1 MNIERF
7 AALLEADF
15 YTGVPDSQ
23 LKALCSFLMD
33 RYGLDPAHHIIAAN
47 EGNAVG
53 LAAGYHLATGKVPV
67 VYLQNSG
74 LGNIVNPAASLLND
88 KVYGIPCLFIVGWR
102 GEPGVHDEPQHVF
115 QGEITLS
122 LLDNLDIPAFVLD
135 KAATEEELAAKMAEY
150 REVFRQGRQA
160 ALVVRKGAL
169 VYNCHPTPSGGHIV
183 GDNCQPTPPGGRTV
197 GDNCQPT
204 PPGGRPVGD
213 NCQPTGCSM
222 GREEAIG
229 RILAASGDEPVVS
242 TTGKASREVYEL
254 REARGQGHGHDFLT
268 VGSMGHSSSI
278 ALGIAMQRPE
288 RRVWCLDG
296 DGAVLMHLG
305 AMAVIGTSRPANLV
319 HIVLNN
325 EAHESVGGLPTAAGR
340 VDLCAIARAC
350 GYASALSVD
359 SPEGLDGALAA
370 AKAAN
375 CLTFLEVK
383 CALGARDDLGRPTTT
398 PQENKAAFMAALE
411 GKA

>member
-1 MNIERF
+1 MKIEDF
-7 AALLEADF
+7 VNLLGADF

-23 LKALCSFLMD
+23 LKALCNYLMD
-33 RYGLDPAHHIIAAN
+33 RFGLEPAHHIIAAN
-47 EGNAVG
+47 EGNAAA
-53 LAAGYHLATGKVPV
+53 LAAGYHLTTGKVPV

-74 LGNIVNPAASLLND
+74 LGNIVNPVASLLNE

-102 GEPGVHDEPQHVF
+102 GEPGVHDEPQHIF

-122 LLDNLDIPAFVLD
+122 LLENLDIPAFVID
-135 KAATEEELAAKMAEY
+135 KATTSEQVESKLAEY
-150 REVFRQGRQA
+150 RALFAQGKQA
-160 ALVVRKGAL
+160 AFVIRKGAL
-169 VYNCHPTPSGGHIV
+169 EYSGKTAYRNDH
-183 GDNCQPTPPGGRTV
+183 
-197 GDNCQPT
+197 
-204 PPGGRPVGD
+204 
-213 NCQPTGCSM
+213 SM
-222 GREEAIG
+222 SREEAIG
-229 RILAASGDEPVVS
+229 HILSASGEDPVVS
-242 TTGKASREVYEL
+242 TTGKASREVFEY
-254 REARGQGHGHDFLT
+254 RAAQSQGHGHDFLT

-278 ALGIAMQRPE
+278 ALGIALQKKN

-296 DGAVLMHLG
+296 DGAALMHLG
-305 AMAVIGTSRPANLV
+305 AMAVIGTSRPANLI

-350 GYASALSVD
+350 GYPKALSAD
-359 SPEGLDGALAA
+359 NPKALEQALAA

-398 PQENKAAFMAALE
+398 PQENKAAFMAALGE
-411 GKA
+411 